1 MTNQEKK
8 DKIRS
13 LVVEMLGDSKQA
25 MMEKL
30 DTVLK
35 SGCIDAD
42 NWDENINPMI
52 LPQTII
58 TALLEKESLQRNG
71 SGTSYE
77 KEIKKNVRRIRCFI

>member
-13 LVVEMLGDSKQA
+13 LVVEMLEDSKQA
-25 MMEKL
+25 MIKKL

-42 NWDENINPMI
+42 NWDENNTPMI
-52 LPQTII
+52 LPKTII
-58 TALLEKESLQRNG
+58 TALLENESLQYNG

-77 KEIKKNVRRIRCFI
+77 KQIKKEVRNIRYFI